1 MDYYG
6 DDIVFVD
13 TTDEEIIN
21 ILIDHI
27 ELVKDRP
34 FQERLLQILIKI
46 KNQ

>member
-21 ILIDHI
+21 ILINNI
-27 ELVKDRP
+27 EFVEDRP

-46 KNQ
+46 QNK